1 MYFFFILVGKVV
13 FSALIVVVKA
23 IFRIY
28 CLWIEVL
35 TLVVDTLIISLNCLV
50 VLYPF
55 SCESILPFFIS
66 LNWEVS
72 ISPLFLYSLLFI
84 LRGFS

>member
-1 MYFFFILVGKVV
+1 LYFFFILVGKVV

-50 VLYPF
+50 FLYPF
-55 SCESILPFFIS
+55 SGESILPFFIS